1 MCTWTCLLCYQEL
14 GSLSS
19 TGSGSL
25 TVLKYI
31 GTAIEGECLICLNF
45 FFFSKVHGNFISAS
59 CTHLKSYQCLERLVT
74 LCMKPES
81 ETNSL

>member
-25 TVLKYI
+25 PVLKYI

-45 FFFSKVHGNFISAS
+45 FFFFQSPWKFYFGFMHTFKELSVFRKAS
-59 CTHLKSYQCLERLVT
+59 YIMH
-74 LCMKPES
+74 
-81 ETNSL
+81 ETRVRN